1 MYKLFYLKIIII
13 STSLVLSINLYC
25 QTSFVYKYSTLS
37 DEGSRDAVETL
48 DGGFIVTASIGDFYS
63 HMYSTLL
70 IKLNQFGDT
79 VLTKIISMNPGTCL
93 IGDLVRASDGN
104 YFGVGV
110 KDFSPG
116 VNLWL
121 LKISPDLDILQDT
134 TYSIGVA
141 GIISHY
147 ALVNQYNNL
156 VIYGSASVNGFN
168 NHPYIYQFTQAGDSL
183 SYRYY
188 NDSTSSEYV
197 FSMIEKP
204 DISGYF
210 MMILGKYQVPMNNVP
225 GQILTLDYNLEVIGI
240 DSLPG
245 GLSMYYN
252 SKVIN
257 NHQFVLTGKKTTMFS
272 PRTDQLGIFKLDT
285 SFTVM
290 NEYYLGPEDT
300 ISYPG
305 YLHNLDFIDSNN
317 IYYGGTC
324 NQAIADFSSNKSY
337 YMLGNFD
344 SSLNLKWQKY
354 YGGDMYYTL
363 WGLIATSDGGCLLL
377 GSSYDHL
384 TQDMERDIYIIKVD
398 SNGVITSTDET
409 RQVAIHDAI
418 VYPNPGKDYLMIESG
433 PQVTGAT
440 MVITDIYGKQVLS
453 ETLNGSRININT
465 HSLHA
470 GTYLWQIILRNKVIE
485 TGKWIK
491 Y

>member
-1 MYKLFYLKIIII
+1 MYKLFYLEIIIVF
-13 STSLVLSINLYC
+13 TSIALSFNLFS

-37 DEGSRDAVETL
+37 DEGSTDAIETL
-48 DGGFIVTASIGDFYS
+48 DGGFMVTASIGDFSS

-70 IKLNQFGDT
+70 IKLNQYGDT
-79 VLTKIISMNPGTCL
+79 VLTKTISVRPETCL
-93 IGDLVRASDGN
+93 IGDLVTASDGN
-104 YFGVGV
+104 YFGVGI
-110 KDFSPG
+110 KEFSNG
-116 VNLWL
+116 TNLWL

-134 TYSIGVA
+134 TYSIGVT
-141 GIISHY
+141 GIISYY

-156 VIYGSASVNGFN
+156 IIYGSASINGSN
-168 NHPYIYQFTQAGDSL
+168 NHPFIYQLTQAGDSL
-183 SYRYY
+183 SYGYY

-210 MMILGKYQVPMNNVP
+210 MMILGKYQVPMNNAP
-225 GQILTLDYNLEVIGI
+225 GQILTLDYNLNVTGI
-240 DSLPG
+240 DSLPR

-257 NHQFVLTGKKTTMFS
+257 NHQFVLTGKKTTSFS
-272 PRTDQLGIFKLDT
+272 PRTDQLGILKLDT
-285 SFTVM
+285 SFNVV
-290 NEYYLGPEDT
+290 NEYYLGPDDT

-305 YLHNLDFIDSNN
+305 YLHNLDFIDTNN

-398 SNGVITSTDET
+398 STGVITSTDET
-409 RQVAIHDAI
+409 RQATLHDAI
-418 VYPNPGKDYLMIESG
+418 VYPNPGKDYLVIESG
-433 PQVTGAT
+433 PQVTGAKMT
-440 MVITDIYGKQVLS
+440 MTDMNGRQVLN
-453 ETLNGSRININT
+453 ETINGSQININT
-465 HSLHA
+465 HSLQE

-485 TGKWIK
+485 AGKWIK